1 MSTTARKAR
10 KRAGVRFTH
19 PTKTPTYQSG
29 TAAHGL
35 GLTSGAEILASIV
48 VKGL

>member
-1 MSTTARKAR
+1 MSTTARKQR

-19 PTKTPTYQSG
+19 PTKTPTYRAG
-29 TAAHGL
+29 TMARGL
-35 GLTSGAEILASIV
+35 GLTTGAEILASIV